1 MAKWEEIA
9 KVPLTGGL
17 GEKRIPVTPDSQL
30 HFYQLR
36 VEWVSAWAS
45 GVSLSVLSRWNSS
58 LRCAPLAFK
67 KRLLCR
73 LRLFLLRGAEINV
86 QVAQLPGL
94 GGAGGVAHQV
104 STLRR
109 FREGDHFADAL

>member
-1 MAKWEEIA
+1 M
-9 KVPLTGGL
+9 PLMGGL

-30 HFYQLR
+30 HFYQLQ
-36 VEWVSAWAS
+36 VEWVSAWPS
-45 GVSLSVLSRWNSS
+45 GILLSVLSRWNSS

-73 LRLFLLRGAEINV
+73 LRLFLLWGAEVDV

-94 GGAGGVAHQV
+94 GGAGGVAH
-104 STLRR
+104 
-109 FREGDHFADAL
+109 